1 MLDTICNSIIHT
13 HVQAFKATE
22 KTFQNSQ
29 NFSGLK
35 FLKQYSVF
43 RNMQHITAE

>member
-1 MLDTICNSIIHT
+1 MY
-13 HVQAFKATE
+13 VPAFMAAG
-22 KTFQNSQ
+22 KTFQSSE

-43 RNMQHITAE
+43 RDMQHITAE